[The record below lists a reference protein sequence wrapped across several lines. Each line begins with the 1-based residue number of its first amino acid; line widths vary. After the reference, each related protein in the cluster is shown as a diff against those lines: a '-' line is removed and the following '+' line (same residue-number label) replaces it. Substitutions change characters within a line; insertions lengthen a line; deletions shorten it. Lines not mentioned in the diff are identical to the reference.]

1 MNQGRIWCVVSPS
14 VGLPLLLGSV
24 AVTSLIV
31 HASVMT
37 HVTWMSSYWS
47 GSWRNR
53 TATSEASPA
62 KVADATAPGAPA
74 FSVTV
79 TPVSGGPGKS
89 ESSFVVSGAANPGV
103 KPGTAAAVSPQS
115 RTLGP
120 LALAS
125 PPIVQR

>member
-1 MNQGRIWCVVSPS
+1 MVSPS

-37 HVTWMSSYWS
+37 HTTWMSAYWS

-53 TATSEASPA
+53 AAMNDGAAA

-79 TPVSGGPGKS
+79 TPVPGGPGKS
-89 ESSFVVSGAANPGV
+89 ESSFVVSVAANPGA
-103 KPGTAAAVSPQS
+103 KSGKAAADAPDS
-115 RTLGP
+115 RPLGP
-120 LALAS
+120 LASAS
-125 PPIVQR
+125 PPVKQR